1 MEMKSEHQ
9 IAATR
14 DGVWQDLNDPDVLKA
29 CTPGCEALERAGD
42 NEVHVRIKA
51 TIGSVWA
58 NCHTTLSL
66 EDLNPPDNYRLVD
79 HGRVLSDA
87 PATGRRDA
95 A

>member
-1 MEMKSEHQ
+1 MEIKGEYQ

-14 DGVWQDLNDPDVLKA
+14 DGVWQALNDPDVLKA
-29 CTPGCEALERAGD
+29 CIPGCEAFERAGD
-42 NEVHVRIKA
+42 NEVRARINA
-51 TIGSVWA
+51 TIGSVCA
-58 NCHTTLSL
+58 SCHITLSL
-66 EDLNPPDNYRLVD
+66 ENLNPPDSYPLVD